1 MANPPVRTQFAMPDP
16 NAAPLNLAQLFTLA
30 NALVSSEIV
39 GDSFNTYVIQNG
51 TPGVGDQGKVW
62 IELSSDNKPLSIK
75 TFYNGH
81 WRKVYSGNIGEVKM
95 FSGDPT
101 NKFDAHG
108 KGVIGGEW
116 DGWHICNGKDGVID
130 LSDKFVI
137 AAHLNDKDNQ
147 VGWNASDDVWQTF
160 VDGKAV
166 HDQGGAKDFTLTD
179 KTTFRKAAP
188 PLTVDSWSADGN
200 AHTPPSGQLLGLQ
213 PAQSFNDPNND
224 RTMIAI
230 DDGNTEPDPIP
241 VLPPYF
247 ALAFVVFIGY

>member
-39 GDSFNTYVIQNG
+39 GSSFNTYVIQNG

-62 IELSSDNKPLSIK
+62 IELSSDNKPLAIK
-75 TFYNGH
+75 TFFNGH
-81 WRKVYSGNIGEVKM
+81 WRKVYSGSIGEVKM

-108 KGVIGGEW
+108 KGIIGGEW

-147 VGWNASDDVWQTF
+147 VGWNASDNVWQTF

-166 HDQGGAKDFTLTD
+166 HDKGGSKDFTMNADNTFDDREDLIVGRLKIDTGGED
-179 KTTFRKAAP
+179 YDAGGLLYGKPGGSTVNKTILAAP
-188 PLTVDSWSADGN
+188 LNSHG
-200 AHTPPSGQLLGLQ
+200 
-213 PAQSFNDPNND
+213 DP
-224 RTMIAI
+224 RT
-230 DDGNTEPDPIP
+230 NPDPVPCI
-241 VLPPYF
+241 PPYF